1 MNAHTRPDGFDA
13 TDIGSRKFSITFF
26 QNEYASSLRAEAVT
40 LPALRDLILFT
51 KGATKGSLPWLK
63 GARFGDKRE
72 KKADGSIGTCLRWDG
87 NVLGFEL
94 IELDYDKEEVSFDEA
109 IATIKAMNV
118 RALIYT
124 TPTHTPPA
132 PRWRILLP
140 ISRGDYELR
149 MRAEFC
155 ARVNGRFG
163 KIFAVESFTLSQ
175 SYYFGL
181 ALDNTAP
188 DHRCEVIDGRLIDLC
203 DDLYKYQKDGGPGG
217 QQKSEQSKTGGRDKI
232 YDEDFNY
239 EAHLRS
245 VGDGV
250 GQKGFNNP
258 LTRAASSYVWHHG
271 ADFDRE
277 ALKARL
283 REAINAATKKS
294 TRKVGD
300 IERYLSDKY
309 LDAIIASAIEK
320 YGTAKQSSWGST
332 GWRERYAT
340 SKPAPSMHNARFA
353 ITELGVVCSRD
364 TFHNKTLFGYSDEK
378 FKHELRAVLGEVSDD
393 GILALRQLM
402 SDRFG
407 FDLTDKHTRDA
418 VVSLALENCFDPVR
432 DLIDKAEAEWD
443 GVERLNSMC
452 VDYFNCEGTEIN
464 SAFMRKTMIGLIA
477 RARTPGCKFDTI
489 TVLESKEGFNK
500 STAWK
505 VLAGDENF
513 SDERILG
520 KEAREVQEQLSGV
533 WIHEN
538 ADLAGLKKTDVE
550 SVKAYA
556 SRTTDIA
563 RAAFGHFV
571 TKQPRHSIEVGTT
584 NANTYLQSQTGNR
597 RFWPMTVERP
607 IDIEKLKR
615 DRMQLLGEAAKCH
628 SGGESVVLDENLWD
642 VAAVEQEKRRVKDP
656 WEDTLA
662 VVHQYTTQ
670 KYLSDGK
677 WAERQVQIL
686 HFDAGMEQV
695 ASGDL
700 LEHVLGVP
708 VERQNTQHTMR
719 LSNIMAR
726 LGWQRHKNGLVR
738 INGKRVSGYFRWER
752 KASR

>member
-1 MNAHTRPDGFDA
+1 MNAKPHGFDA
-13 TDIGSRKFSITFF
+13 TDIESRKVNITFF
-26 QNEYASSLRAEAVT
+26 QNEFASSLTAKDMT
-40 LPALRDLILFT
+40 LPELRGLILST
-51 KGATKGSLPWLK
+51 KRATKSALPWLK
-63 GARFGDKRE
+63 GARFGNKHE
-72 KKADGSIGTCLRWDG
+72 KKSDGAVSTCLRWDG
-87 NVLGFEL
+87 NVLGFDL
-94 IELDYDKEEVSFDEA
+94 LELDYDKMVMSFDEA
-109 IATIKAMNV
+109 VTTVRAMGV
-118 RALIYT
+118 RALVYT
-124 TPTHTPPA
+124 TPTHTAAA

-140 ISRGDYELR
+140 MSRGDYETR

-163 KIFAVESFTLSQ
+163 KIFANESFTLSQ

-181 ALDNTAP
+181 ALDNPAP
-188 DHRCEVIDGRLIDLC
+188 DHRCEVIDGRFINLC
-203 DDLYKYQKDGGPGG
+203 DEFLKYQKDGGPES
-217 QQKSEQSKTGGRDKI
+217 QQKSEQSKPGGRDKI
-232 YDEDFNY
+232 YNEDFNY
-239 EAHLRS
+239 EAHLKS
-245 VGDGV
+245 VGDGR
-250 GQKGFNNP
+250 GLKGFNQP

-277 ALKARL
+277 ALKDRL
-283 REAINAATKKS
+283 REAINAATKGA

-309 LDAIIASAIEK
+309 LDAVVASAIEK

-364 TFHNKTLFGYSDEK
+364 TFHNKTLFGYRDEK
-378 FKHELRAVLGEVSDD
+378 FKHELRGVLGEVNDD

-443 GVERLNSMC
+443 GVQRLDRMAA
-452 VDYFNCEGTEIN
+452 DYFNCEDTPIN
-464 SAFMRKTMIGLIA
+464 RAFMRKTMIGLVA

-489 TVLESKEGFNK
+489 TVLESKEGYNK

-520 KEAREVQEQLSGV
+520 KESREVQEQLSGV

-556 SRTTDIA
+556 SRQVDNA
-563 RAAFGHFV
+563 RPAFGHFLV
-571 TKQPRHSIEVGTT
+571 KQPRHSIEVGTT
-584 NANTYLQSQTGNR
+584 NSSEYLQSQTGNR
-597 RFWPMTVERP
+597 RFWPMAVAKP

-615 DRMQLLGEAAKCH
+615 DRLALLGEAAKYQ
-628 SGGESVVLDENLWD
+628 SSGESVVLSEALWGD
-642 VAAVEQEKRRVKDP
+642 ASVEQEKRRVKDP

-662 VVHQYTTQ
+662 VVHQYATQ

-686 HFDAGMEQV
+686 HYDADIEQV
-695 ASGDL
+695 AKPICWSTYW
-700 LEHVLGVP
+700 
-708 VERQNTQHTMR
+708 RCR
-719 LSNIMAR
+719 LS
-726 LGWQRHKNGLVR
+726 
-738 INGKRVSGYFRWER
+738 GKTHSTQCACRT
-752 KASR
+752 